1 MTQSKSH
8 QKIQVQIEKGHK
20 NYVLITCDEPSANG
34 EMNVEMSYEGDPTLL
49 AYLLE
54 GAQDYVNE
62 IELVEE

>member
-1 MTQSKSH
+1 MTRSNSH
-8 QKIQVQIEKGHK
+8 RKLQDQIGKGHK

-49 AYLLE
+49 SYLLE

-62 IELVEE
+62 IELVED